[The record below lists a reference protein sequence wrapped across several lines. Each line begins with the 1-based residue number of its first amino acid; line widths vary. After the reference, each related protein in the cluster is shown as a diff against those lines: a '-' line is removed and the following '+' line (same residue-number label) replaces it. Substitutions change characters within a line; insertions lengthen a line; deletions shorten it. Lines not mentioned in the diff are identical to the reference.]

1 MSDQDRNGPVPLSPV
16 DASRMLTE
24 EPQSLL
30 IDVRSSMEFLMIGHP
45 VGAVHVAWLDE
56 PDWTPNPRFVL
67 QLRELML
74 GGSRC
79 VDGDCPAVVLI
90 CRSGRRS
97 QEAGQVLVD
106 AGLARVFYVE
116 DGFEGPLDAHHR
128 RSTVAGWR
136 FEGLP
141 WEQC

>member
-1 MSDQDRNGPVPLSPV
+1 MKEAGPIALMPLE
-16 DASRMLTE
+16 ASRLLQD
-24 EPQSLL
+24 EPETLL
-30 IDVRSSMEFLMIGHP
+30 VDVRSSMEYLMIGHP

-56 PDWTPNPRFVL
+56 PDWTPNPRFIP

-79 VDGDCPAVVLI
+79 IDGNCPAAILI

-97 QEAGQVLVD
+97 QEAGQEMLKAGFVRVYYVD
-106 AGLARVFYVE
+106 G
-116 DGFEGPLDAHHR
+116 GFEGPLDAQHR

-136 FEGLP
+136 HAGLP

>member
-1 MSDQDRNGPVPLSPV
+1 
-16 DASRMLTE
+16 MLAE

-30 IDVRSSMEFLMIGHP
+30 VDVRSSMEFLMIGHP

-56 PDWTPNPRFVL
+56 PDWTPNPRFVS

-79 VDGDCPAVVLI
+79 VDGDCPALVLI

-97 QEAGQVLVD
+97 QEAGQVLID

-116 DGFEGPLDAHHR
+116 GGFEGPLDAHHR
-128 RSTVAGWR
+128 RSTLAGWR